1 MSRPLDT
8 LHFPFSPVCAPYACL
23 LPPSHLSLFPLSPL
37 GPLWL
42 PLGPAPPGPHS
53 GGVTGPSTRQPAASS
68 LSPAPR
74 LGSPL
79 RAPAHFDHLV
89 TSPLLSARPT
99 ATRPGGR
106 PIVTSP
112 LRTGPR
118 GPGPDRTRPDT
129 TSRSRTPL
137 HRAGPP
143 ASATGHHPYQ
153 TYRPSQGRTQKPIV
167 VVLDSTRRWNSRT
180 SPTSSPALRA
190 RTRSTTSSTSHAT
203 SQFVSQPP
211 GANRLLATA
220 PAVCT

>member
-8 LHFPFSPVCAPYACL
+8 LHFLSSPVCAPYACL

-42 PLGPAPPGPHS
+42 PLGPAPLGPHS

-74 LGSPL
+74 LGSPF

-106 PIVTSP
+106 PHRHVPTQD
-112 LRTGPR
+112 GPTR
-118 GPGPDRTRPDT
+118 ARPCPDPTDT

-143 ASATGHHPYQ
+143 ASATGPKP
-153 TYRPSQGRTQKPIV
+153 YRPSVGRTQKPIV
-167 VVLDSTRRWNSRT
+167 VVLDSTRRWISRT

-190 RTRSTTSSTSHAT
+190 RTRSTTSSPGHAT

-211 GANRLLATA
+211 GANRPLATA

>member
-1 MSRPLDT
+1 MYVYVFFCTYIQDKSVTML
-8 LHFPFSPVCAPYACL
+8 SVCAQKYIQIQTCR
-23 LPPSHLSLFPLSPL
+23 FP
-37 GPLWL
+37 
-42 PLGPAPPGPHS
+42 
-53 GGVTGPSTRQPAASS
+53 
-68 LSPAPR
+68 
-74 LGSPL
+74 
-79 RAPAHFDHLV
+79 D
-89 TSPLLSARPT
+89 
-99 ATRPGGR
+99 
-106 PIVTSP
+106 
-112 LRTGPR
+112 